1 MNFFTAKVRE
11 FYTFHSGRKNILY
24 NNTVCIL
31 NFILN
36 IWDQQH
42 AGSPQDAQDISIS
55 SISISISIS
64 ICFLGT
70 LVCTLQKVRCI
81 EVGVSHN
88 LLVTLV
94 VRSAY

>member
-55 SISISISIS
+55 SISISI
-64 ICFLGT
+64 CFLGT
-70 LVCTLQKVRCI
+70 LVYTLQKVRCI
-81 EVGVSHN
+81 EVGFSHN